1 MKMSR
6 FHNKRGMTLVEMLL
20 ATLLIS
26 VVFLAVSA
34 LYIASQRFCLT
45 ANDKVIIL
53 YELQYAADHIYK
65 NVMMGIGDETST
77 PGSRAIKVP
86 DDETLNVE
94 INNYD
99 PLDSTNY
106 GTTVTYSYS
115 KSGDE
120 LFFNDG
126 SGSDSL
132 SLIPKVTVAGVAF
145 SLDGNLLTISLIGSY
160 KEQTLTF
167 YSACY
172 PRLASFN

>member
-1 MKMSR
+1 
-6 FHNKRGMTLVEMLL
+6 MTLVEMLL

-34 LYIASQRFCLT
+34 LYVASQRFYLA

-53 YELQYAADHIYK
+53 YELQYAAQHMYK
-65 NVMMGIGDETST
+65 NVMMGMGDETSP

-86 DDETLNVE
+86 DAETLNVK
-94 INNYD
+94 INNND
-99 PLDSTNY
+99 PLDSSNY

-120 LFFNDG
+120 LLFDDG
-126 SGSDSL
+126 SGSEP
-132 SLIPKVTVAGVAF
+132 LIPKVTVTDVAF
-145 SLDGNLLTISLIGSY
+145 SLDGNLLTISLTGSY

-172 PRLASFN
+172 PRLASFQ

>member
-1 MKMSR
+1 MNR

-34 LYIASQRFCLT
+34 LYVASQRFYLA

-53 YELQYAADHIYK
+53 YELQYAAQHMYK
-65 NVMMGIGDETST
+65 NVMMGMGDETSP

-86 DDETLNVE
+86 DAETLNVK
-94 INNYD
+94 INNND
-99 PLDSTNY
+99 PLDSSNY

-120 LFFNDG
+120 LLFDDG
-126 SGSDSL
+126 SGSEP
-132 SLIPKVTVAGVAF
+132 LIPKVTVTDVAF
-145 SLDGNLLTISLIGSY
+145 SLDGNLLTISLTGSY

-172 PRLASFN
+172 PRLASFQ